1 MSDVTMDAAC
11 DKRDGE
17 WEFQEMSKDLPKSV
31 GFHIEGVDNIV
42 MRNNRAIGFEVGYLV
57 KDSSNVEA
65 DNNTAS
71 RFIDPDSVE
80 DKKS

>member
-1 MSDVTMDAAC
+1 MDAAC